1 MKRTISILLIILS
14 ISYAGVST
22 MKLKKTSLVSSFGN
36 IELNIQSSEKIMGIQ
51 FDMKYNDSELNFTG
65 AEAIPNDYM
74 FKYIDKDNGIIRGL
88 MFSLEGKKLN
98 QNDIESLIAFDFTPN
113 NDFDGISKIEFLD
126 VIIAG
131 KDGMQLES
139 SLSSININTSDLIP
153 STTTLHSS
161 YPNPFNPI
169 TQISYELAN
178 DENINISVYDTMGR
192 HVDELINGFQNS
204 GEYNISWNAS
214 NQASGTYFIQMSTGN
229 QTMTE
234 KIVLIK

>member
-1 MKRTISILLIILS
+1 MKGTISILLIILS

>member
-1 MKRTISILLIILS
+1 MKRTISILLLILT
-14 ISYAGVST
+14 ISYAGVGT

-36 IELNIQSSEKIMGIQ
+36 IELNIQSNEKIMGIQ
-51 FDMKYNDSELNFTG
+51 FDMKYNASELNFTG
-65 AEAIPNDYM
+65 AEAIPNDFM
-74 FKYIDKDNGIIRGL
+74 FEYIDKDNGIIRGL
-88 MFSLEGKKLN
+88 MFSLEGKILN

-113 NDFDGISKIEFLD
+113 NDFDGISTIEFLD

-131 KDGMQLES
+131 KDGIQLES

-153 STTTLHSS
+153 FTTTLHSS

-178 DENINISVYDTMGR
+178 DENINISVYDARGR

-214 NQASGTYFIQMSTGN
+214 NQASGTYFIQMNTEN
-229 QTMTE
+229 QTMAE